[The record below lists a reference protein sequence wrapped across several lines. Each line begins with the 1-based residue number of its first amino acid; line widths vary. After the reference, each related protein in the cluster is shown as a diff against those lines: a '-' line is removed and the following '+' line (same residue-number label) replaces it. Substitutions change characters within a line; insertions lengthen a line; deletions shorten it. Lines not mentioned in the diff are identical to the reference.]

1 MNNKSKIRIS
11 YVDIVK
17 FIGIFLLL
25 IEHSGNWIT
34 LDGSYNNLKI
44 WICSF
49 HMPLF
54 FIVSGLVISDKPV
67 KTVKEFANILDK
79 RIKNLIIP
87 YIIWCLI
94 YQNGL
99 NPDFYLGVLYGT
111 NTSLGMAQTNQV
123 LWFLPAMFVSMIMF
137 QLVVN
142 INGIIRIKKYIKVIM
157 FIEAMVLSA
166 ISIFLKLYRGNL
178 GMPWGIDIAFMGCS
192 FIIFGFLLKEY
203 IDRLFYKKY
212 LAFAVAGICLC
223 VGYYIAIHNQPDEIW
238 VSIMALGMYGHNWIL
253 YIVGAI
259 CNTVVMIIISNA
271 LGKINFFAWLGRNS
285 MTIMVV
291 HYILFPYTVNWA
303 VKLLNGYDILIAIC
317 NAVFTVILCIPIT
330 ILIEHYAPILKGK

>member
-1 MNNKSKIRIS
+1 MNNKNKIRIS

-54 FIVSGLVISDKPV
+54 FIASGLVISDESV
-67 KTVKEFANILDK
+67 KTVKEFVNILDK

-99 NPDFYLGVLYGT
+99 NRDFYLGVLYGT
-111 NTSLGMAQTNQV
+111 NTSLGMAKTNQV
-123 LWFLPAMFVSMIMF
+123 LWFLPTMFVSMIMF

-142 INGIIRIKKYIKVIM
+142 INGIIKNKKYIKVIL
-157 FIEAMVLSA
+157 FIEAMALGA

-192 FIIFGFLLKEY
+192 FIICGFLLKAY
-203 IDRLFYKKY
+203 IDRLLHSGY
-212 LAFAVAGICLC
+212 LMFVIAGMCLC
-223 VGYYIAIHNQPDEIW
+223 AGYYIAIHNQPDEIW

-253 YIVGAI
+253 YIIGAI
-259 CNTVVMIIISNA
+259 CNTMVMLIISNA
-271 LGKINFFAWLGRNS
+271 LGKIEFFAWLGRNS
-285 MTIMVV
+285 MVIMVI